1 MKHAKHVL
9 MCAPM
14 IIVAAFLLAT
24 GSGLGVLLLLGGCM
38 LMMALMMNA
47 MGQAGDDGDGHP
59 GKHKW

>member
-14 IIVAAFLLAT
+14 IILAAILLAT
-24 GSGLGVLLLLGGCM
+24 GSGFGVLLALAGCM

-47 MGQAGDDGDGHP
+47 MGQGGGHGDSHA
-59 GKHKW
+59 GKH